1 MSRADPSGRRES
13 HEASGSGLIQDLTTT
28 LFGPKACTRGC
39 CRASRAL
46 VCARQPSHD
55 DEQNAWIADRTR
67 FCKRVAVFLAISHF
81 LNTNQ
86 PYGLNTFFLT
96 NREPRSIFR
105 LDVSST
111 RFLAILVG
119 CCTKVSSRPR
129 KRREKTDKPRRIG
142 PIAPAGRTSCAS
154 SRDANPG
161 RRTGRKRDARAR
173 RRHRAGT
180 GARSSERRA
189 RRSSGVLF
197 PVKSAD
203 WI

>member
-46 VCARQPSHD
+46 VCALQPSHD

-67 FCKRVAVFLAISHF
+67 FCKRVAVLFSFPFLKTDQPYD
-81 LNTNQ
+81 LNT
-86 PYGLNTFFLT
+86 PFLT

-111 RFLAILVG
+111 RFFAILVG
-119 CCTKVSSRPR
+119 CLHHASSRPR
-129 KRREKTDKPRRIG
+129 KRREKSDKPRRIE
-142 PIAPAGRTSCAS
+142 PIAPGGAYQSRQFTRREPRPTDRPEEGRA
-154 SRDANPG
+154 
-161 RRTGRKRDARAR
+161 
-173 RRHRAGT
+173 
-180 GARSSERRA
+180 
-189 RRSSGVLF
+189 
-197 PVKSAD
+197 
-203 WI
+203 